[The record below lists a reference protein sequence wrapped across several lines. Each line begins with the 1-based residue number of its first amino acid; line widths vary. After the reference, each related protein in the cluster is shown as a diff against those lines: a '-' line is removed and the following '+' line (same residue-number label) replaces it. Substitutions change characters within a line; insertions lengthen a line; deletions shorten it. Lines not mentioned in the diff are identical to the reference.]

1 MYHVVSSIWAHPSSV
16 RTWDL
21 ASRHKSVAAE
31 RTERGTSPI
40 LRGSYTVCR
49 AGAPSA
55 EALPPGLPGR
65 RFEVGTDMLD
75 KPVLLT
81 KEGLDKLQ
89 VELDELRT
97 TRRNEIAER
106 IKYAKE
112 FGDISENAEYE
123 DAKNEQGMVEGRIL
137 TLEKM
142 IRNAVL
148 IEEHHDG
155 VVQAGSVVK
164 VKDDHGQ
171 ETYTIVGP
179 AEVDVSRGRISMESP
194 VGKALIGHKVGE
206 TVSVQTPG
214 GSRSMKI
221 VKVD

>member
-1 MYHVVSSIWAHPSSV
+1 
-16 RTWDL
+16 
-21 ASRHKSVAAE
+21 
-31 RTERGTSPI
+31 
-40 LRGSYTVCR
+40 
-49 AGAPSA
+49 
-55 EALPPGLPGR
+55 
-65 RFEVGTDMLD
+65 MLD

-89 VELDELRT
+89 QELDELRT
-97 TRRNEIAER
+97 TRRNEIAKR

-155 VVQAGSVVK
+155 VIQVGSVVK
-164 VKDDHGQ
+164 VNFGD

-179 AEVDVSRGRISMESP
+179 AEVDVARGRISMESP

-206 TVSVQTPG
+206 KVQVQTPG
-214 GSRSMKI
+214 GALPTGDSMEM
-221 VKVD
+221 